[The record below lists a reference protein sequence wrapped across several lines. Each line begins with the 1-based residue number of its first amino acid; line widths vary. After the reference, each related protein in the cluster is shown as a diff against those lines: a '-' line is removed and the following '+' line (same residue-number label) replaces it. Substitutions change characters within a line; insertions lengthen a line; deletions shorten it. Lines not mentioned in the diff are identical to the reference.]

1 MAVTKVDASGLFFC
15 HRVGIGKMMTIALAE
30 NGARK
35 VYIVGR
41 REDKLNE
48 LAAKYPKYGP
58 SRWLNSFQQR
68 PINTNHAAYRTQ
80 CR

>member
-1 MAVTKVDASGLFFC
+1 
-15 HRVGIGKMMTIALAE
+15 MMTIALAE

-58 SRWLNSFQQR
+58 LCWLESFQQR
-68 PINTNHAAYRTQ
+68 PIYVNYAAHRIQ